1 LACVSVAEPQPT
13 SRSRWARLL
22 SRQLSF
28 SLIPVS
34 RSGVRREFLRAMSP
48 LLLVALFFATVIVAL
63 LAFEGG
69 LRFGRWRSRQPD
81 PEPPLPLR
89 TLVASIMRLLAFILG
104 FTFGSAS
111 SHFDSRSQSIFD
123 EAVAIGT
130 AYHRADFLPDP
141 EAANMRRL
149 LREYVDLRLETSGSG
164 DNDDAV
170 ARLRQLQQ
178 ELWAQAVAAGKEDI
192 GPLSAAPLIQSLTEV
207 IDVQGERALAGV
219 RTRIPFSIWV
229 ILYGIMV
236 VSVAAA
242 GYHAGLAG
250 ARKSVAALAYALVF
264 AAVIVMIAAGDVPG
278 SRQLR
283 ISHQALMDLR
293 ARLTG
298 P

>member
-1 LACVSVAEPQPT
+1 
-13 SRSRWARLL
+13 
-22 SRQLSF
+22 
-28 SLIPVS
+28 
-34 RSGVRREFLRAMSP
+34 MSP
-48 LLLVALFFATVIVAL
+48 LLLVALFFATVIAAL
-63 LAFEGG
+63 FAFEGG
-69 LRFGRWRSRQPD
+69 LRFGRWRSQQPD
-81 PEPPLPLR
+81 PEPSLPVR
-89 TLVASIMRLLAFILG
+89 TLVASIMSLLAFILG

-111 SHFDSRSQSIFD
+111 SHFDSRSQSVFD

-149 LREYVDLRLETSGSG
+149 LREYVDLRLETSGSA

-170 ARLRQLQQ
+170 ARLRQFQQ
-178 ELWAQAVAAGKEDI
+178 TLWAHAVAAGKNDI
-192 GPLSAAPLIQSLTEV
+192 GPLSAAPLLQSLTEV
-207 IDVQGERALAGV
+207 IDVHGERALAGV

-242 GYHAGLAG
+242 GYHSGLAG